1 MTLASQPSWFLH
13 PSHHHCLFPLKGDFM
28 FDAIIEF
35 IQAIFEA
42 ITSLSSGS
50 SGSSAVTPEPETI
63 PALPIEDTATTT
75 VPLTPLEPST
85 PIESEVPGQEPL
97 PDAATNAEDP
107 RLN

>member
-1 MTLASQPSWFLH
+1 
-13 PSHHHCLFPLKGDFM
+13 M

-35 IQAIFEA
+35 IQAILEA

-50 SGSSAVTPEPETI
+50 SAATPEPE
-63 PALPIEDTATTT
+63 T

-85 PIESEVPGQEPL
+85 PIEPEVPGQEPL